1 MNSMKKNIKHKKA
14 FSMIELIFVIVIL
27 GILAGVAVPK
37 MMGTR
42 TDAYISKA
50 KSQIAS
56 IKNGINT
63 SAATSML
70 SGGCSNRYPVDLNN
84 TPIAIGNGQNLFTN
98 VLKEPVISSKSDGG
112 WVLKALTLD
121 TTNNKAI
128 SPEIYTFRIEVG
140 RTVDFRYYDTE
151 PSPNPN
157 NIQAGTFY
165 CDPNDVTTGEDCK
178 TLTK

>member
-1 MNSMKKNIKHKKA
+1 MVNSMKKNIKHKKA

-63 SAATSML
+63 NAATSML

-84 TPIAIGNGQNLFTN
+84 TAITTASGQTLFNN
-98 VLKEPVISSKSDGG
+98 VLKEAIISSSGDGG
-112 WVLKALTLD
+112 WMFTGTAPSSGEIID
-121 TTNNKAI
+121 TT
-128 SPEIYTFRIEVG
+128 EIYTFKIETG
-140 RTVDFRYYDTE
+140 RTVTFQYYKTE
-151 PSPNPN
+151 PTVNPN

-165 CDPNDVTTGEDCK
+165 CDPNDVTTGKDCK